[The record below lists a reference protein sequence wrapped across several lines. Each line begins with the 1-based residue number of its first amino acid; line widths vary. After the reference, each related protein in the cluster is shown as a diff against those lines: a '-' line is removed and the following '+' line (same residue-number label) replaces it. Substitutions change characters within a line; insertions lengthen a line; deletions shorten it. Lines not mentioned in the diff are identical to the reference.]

1 MVQRKHVVRTYQ
13 PRKRQVFDDQQW
25 PVDMA
30 LVVFGGFMIGSI
42 LVYQRFDDPRWYASP
57 WLSMIGVV
65 LLIAT
70 TIWTLRSV
78 GNQFVRRTMQLSV
91 VICAIFHLMMLIV
104 ALENTIFSQIWEEP
118 QAAREVSEKKPV
130 TIAEYHPSQMEQHQK
145 VEREFEKPVET
156 EVAQPTPREIERP
169 DQEQP
174 QTPVPP
180 QPQPVPEPVQKVQPE
195 VVKQRATSA
204 VAQPRQSDQQSKLSR
219 QQTKA
224 VKSQNAAVTVPQP
237 TPAAR
242 DSNPQLQTRATAVT
256 RTQASSQ
263 QQRKQTNNEPTQA
276 AAQQASN
283 VQRATR
289 QQQQPTTNRTAQP
302 TMQRRST
309 TAQQLPR
316 TQVEPVQQSAVSVKT
331 PTPATK
337 PANTVARQA
346 TTAAP
351 QRTQTPTS
359 EMTAS
364 TSQATQ
370 QVARQQ
376 PSPRKPTLAQTP
388 QPVSNRSPRLT
399 QRPNPQ
405 TQAQVATPRL
415 PNPVTQNPSRNLAA
429 RSSQVSRATTETTV
443 SRRQV
448 KENSNPTTVSSAT
461 RANRAT
467 RQQAEPL
474 RNTTQNANQ
483 VERRQTTTLAQAAA
497 PTVVTPTANPGAKS
511 TQPATAQP
519 SASRVVKQA
528 ASSRAPSRTPV
539 NPSQLAP
546 ATASLAATSQSVQ
559 RSVTGPQ
566 APEAPAPAA
575 QVASN
580 TQRRR
585 QTTQSAGVASQAA
598 VSQERVSPS
607 ATVQPTV
614 QASATTVSRSRA
626 ASGATAQR
634 ATTAQTP
641 AAPSTTASRSAAVR
655 SNQVASKP
663 TAASPATASNSLQR
677 SQQQAQV
684 AVSPQAVSQPA
695 GSVQAAA
702 AQPAQQPARSAVAKA
717 TGGVAGRGKSSNLD
731 RALSAA
737 SNQATTASNSAA
749 RTRATRQ
756 NEAGPE
762 LAPAA
767 VATIQ
772 RSRAGADRPSATL
785 RPNTVE
791 LPNAVASNQ
800 PAQATLDAA
809 ASVSRSN
816 AQAAEGAVTAAK
828 GNVEVDTGA
837 TQLVDR
843 QNVGRAAG
851 GGQPEISSQPN
862 AAPAAQN
869 GKTAARA
876 MIMSSQVAASAAAPA
891 ASSASEVAQGEAQP
905 AASSVAR
912 RSTENRTPV
921 SSPSA
926 ATDDPAGSPGGLPAL
941 AQGGARRAEQ
951 DTSPAAGVASEQPSS
966 PSQGA
971 GKTTSRQL
979 PSSLSATQVA
989 TAAAPPSSPGDGG
1002 PAAASPA
1009 AASPAKLEVGK
1020 VAAGPQASASSSSPA
1035 PITDPLAGLPAQSG
1049 GAAAVQGPAISRAEA
1064 TDGTRGQPELG
1075 GGTGQPQQVA
1085 RGRPLLTPQIA
1096 TTISVAGAAQS
1107 SGVDA
1112 GVPVE
1117 AQGNPA
1123 GRLAGGVNAPAND
1136 RASGANASEAM
1147 LDAPDTGS
1155 AGVAVASRQRK
1166 SDSAAGPAEISSD
1179 SPGGVVKRASVG
1191 RGLPTA
1197 STTVTVDV
1205 PGAAGGGETAGPA
1218 TTPTI
1223 SGAQTGPVAR
1233 RATDNLPVRVAAE
1246 EGVGGLGNRIAADAG
1261 IASRRASPESMH
1273 VQIQPGRFL
1282 SKTSRGLP
1290 SFNTRA
1296 AVTTNSFQGRKRPG
1310 DGGGSGKSDPQT
1322 EEAIDLGLA
1331 FLARNQLQDGR
1342 WSLSQFAQ
1350 IDGQPA
1356 MSSDTAATALS
1367 ILAFQ
1372 GAGYNHQQY
1381 KYQQVVR
1388 NGLQFLLS
1396 NQAESGDLYMYQG
1409 GHAAIRLYSHAMATL
1424 ALCEAYGMTQ
1434 DPDLREQVQKAIDF
1448 IVAAQHA
1455 ERGGWRYVP
1464 GKESDTSVTG
1474 WMLMALESGRRA
1486 NLNIPDKTFGKVRD
1500 WLEKS
1505 ADPDL
1510 QHLYRYNPFADDTQ
1524 EQRTHRSPTPT
1535 MTSVGLLMR
1544 LYTGWKTSEN
1554 RMIKGADYLKE
1565 NLPSLGVKAGVTQRD
1580 TYYWYYATQV
1590 MFHMGGEHWKAWNDR
1605 LHPLLVNSQIREG
1618 NLAGSWDFRRPVMDR
1633 WGPHAGR
1640 IYLTTMNLLS
1650 LEVHYRHLPLYE
1662 GSGKSGKVAAEQQD

>member
-57 WLSMIGVV
+57 WLSMTGVI
-65 LLIAT
+65 LLIAA

-91 VICAIFHLMMLIV
+91 VTCAIFHLLMLIV

-130 TIAEYHPSQMEQHQK
+130 TIAEYHPSQMKQHQK
-145 VEREFEKPVET
+145 MEREFEKPVET
-156 EVAQPTPREIERP
+156 EIAQPTPREIERP
-169 DQEQP
+169 DQEKP

-219 QQTKA
+219 QQTTA

-242 DSNPQLQTRATAVT
+242 DSNPQLQTRATAVA

-263 QQRKQTNNEPTQA
+263 QQRKQTNNEPTRA
-276 AAQQASN
+276 VAQQASN

-289 QQQQPTTNRTAQP
+289 QQQQPTTDRAAQP
-302 TMQRRST
+302 TMQRQAT
-309 TAQQLPR
+309 AAQQLPR

-346 TTAAP
+346 TTATP
-351 QRTQTPTS
+351 QRTQAPTS

-376 PSPRKPTLAQTP
+376 PSPRKPTLSQTP

-405 TQAQVATPRL
+405 TQSQVATPRL
-415 PNPVTQNPSRNLAA
+415 PSPVTENPSRNLTA
-429 RSSQVSRATTETTV
+429 RSSEVSRATTETSVT
-443 SRRQV
+443 RRQV
-448 KENSNPTTVSSAT
+448 KDSSNPTAVSSTT

-467 RQQAEPL
+467 RQQVEPL
-474 RNTTQNANQ
+474 RNTTQNVNQ
-483 VERRQTTTLAQAAA
+483 VERRQTTTLAQTAA
-497 PTVVTPTANPGAKS
+497 PAVVTPTANPGTKS
-511 TQPATAQP
+511 AQPATAQP

-528 ASSRAPSRTPV
+528 ASSRAPSHAPV

-546 ATASLAATSQSVQ
+546 ATASLAASQSVQ
-559 RSVTGPQ
+559 RSVAGPQ
-566 APEAPAPAA
+566 APETPAPAS

-598 VSQERVSPS
+598 VSQQRVSPS
-607 ATVQPTV
+607 ATAQPTV
-614 QASATTVSRSRA
+614 QASAAAVSRSRA

-634 ATTAQTP
+634 ATTSQ
-641 AAPSTTASRSAAVR
+641 APVVPGRTASRSAAVK

-663 TAASPATASNSLQR
+663 DSASSATASNSLQR
-677 SQQQAQV
+677 AQQQAQV

-695 GSVQAAA
+695 GSAQAQA
-702 AQPAQQPARSAVAKA
+702 AQPSQQPARSAVAKA

-731 RALSAA
+731 HALSAA

-756 NEAGPE
+756 NESGPQ
-762 LAPAA
+762 LTPAA

-800 PAQATLDAA
+800 PAEATLDAA

-816 AQAAEGAVTAAK
+816 AQAAEGSVTAAK

-837 TQLVDR
+837 TQLVDQ
-843 QNVGRAAG
+843 QNVGRASG

-876 MIMSSQVAASAAAPA
+876 MIMSTQVAASAAAPA
-891 ASSASEVAQGEAQP
+891 ASSAIEAAQGQSQP

-912 RSTENRTPV
+912 RAAENRTPV

-926 ATDDPAGSPGGLPAL
+926 ATDDPAGSPGALPAL

-951 DTSPAAGVASEQPSS
+951 DTSPAAGVASEQSA
-966 PSQGA
+966 SQEQAA
-971 GKTTSRQL
+971 GKTTSQQL

-989 TAAAPPSSPGDGG
+989 AAAAPPSSPGDGG
-1002 PAAASPA
+1002 PSAASPA

-1020 VAAGPQASASSSSPA
+1020 AAAGPEASANSSSPA
-1035 PITDPLAGLPAQSG
+1035 PITDPLAGLPAQSS

-1075 GGTGQPQQVA
+1075 GGTGQPQQAA
-1085 RGRPLLTPQIA
+1085 RGRPLLTPQIS

-1147 LDAPDTGS
+1147 IDTPDTGS

-1166 SDSAAGPAEISSD
+1166 SDSATGPEEISSD
-1179 SPGGVVKRASVG
+1179 SPGGMVKRASVG

-1197 STTVTVDV
+1197 STTVTVDL
-1205 PGAAGGGETAGPA
+1205 PGATGGGKTSGPETAPS
-1218 TTPTI
+1218 I
-1223 SGAQTGPVAR
+1223 SGAQAGPVAR
-1233 RATDNLPVRVAAE
+1233 RATDNLPVRVDAE
-1246 EGVGGLGNRIAADAG
+1246 DGVGGLGNRIAADAG
-1261 IASRRASPESMH
+1261 IASRRASPDSMH

-1331 FLARNQLQDGR
+1331 FLARNQLQNGR

-1356 MSSDTAATALS
+1356 MTSDTAATALS

-1388 NGLQFLLS
+1388 NGLQFMLS
-1396 NQAESGDLYMYQG
+1396 NQAESGDLYMDQG

-1434 DPDLREQVQKAIDF
+1434 DPDLRDQVQKALDF
-1448 IVAAQHA
+1448 IVAAQHS

-1486 NLNIPDKTFGKVRD
+1486 NLNIPDKTFDKVRD

-1505 ADPDL
+1505 ADPDI
-1510 QHLYRYNPFADDTQ
+1510 QHLYRYNPFADTTE

-1544 LYTGWKTSEN
+1544 LYTGWKTGEN

-1565 NLPSLGVKAGVTQRD
+1565 NLPSFGVKAGLSQRD

-1590 MFHMGGEHWKAWNDR
+1590 MFHMGGEHWKAWNER
-1605 LHPLLVNSQIREG
+1605 LHPLLVNSQVREG

-1662 GSGKSGKVAAEQQD
+1662 ESGKSGKVAAEQQD